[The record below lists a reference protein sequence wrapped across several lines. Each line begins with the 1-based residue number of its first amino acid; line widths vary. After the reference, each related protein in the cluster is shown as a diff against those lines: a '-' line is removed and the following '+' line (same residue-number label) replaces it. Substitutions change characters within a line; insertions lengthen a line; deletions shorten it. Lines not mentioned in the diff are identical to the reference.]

1 MTTTTKPAREI
12 LAFVRKADS
21 RSYPSKGY
29 VFRNIWETGA
39 QDLVFQS
46 LADAEL
52 WADARRATYTAPR
65 NVG

>member
-12 LAFVRKADS
+12 LAFVRKADH

-46 LADAEL
+46 VADAEL
-52 WADARRATYTAPR
+52 WADARDARYTGPKTLA
-65 NVG
+65 